1 MPRRRPKALRSGRWR
16 PRGHVVV
23 RRVRG
28 VSAKT
33 RAAVRRVEEE
43 RRWPGAVARSEWA
56 FRQPGRWLNASPVR
70 QSGLEVEYA
79 RGELEEVMRHLPP
92 GAISAG

>member
-79 RGELEEVMRHLPP
+79 RGELEEVMRVPP

>member
-1 MPRRRPKALRSGRWR
+1 M
-16 PRGHVVV
+16 V